1 MSGAERP
8 GAGDAERAM
17 SGAERPGAGDAERA
31 MSGAERPGAP
41 DAERATSAVEILGR
55 VPFLA
60 DLDEETLAEIAERAA
75 RRRYEKGDKI
85 VAELEP
91 GADVYVLAAGEAEVS
106 VDCTMSGDRR
116 VLGVLGP
123 GAAFGE
129 MSSITGELRSASVTA
144 TTAVEALVI
153 ADADFD
159 RLRERRPLVAIHLVR
174 HLSSRLAAAERSV
187 ESLLGSTAPA
197 VRAPHGD
204 HEARRGSVRRA
215 WRELVVS
222 RRRDLAFLTLAAF
235 VLTLAA
241 VRGLVFASFAL
252 DLAPRFI
259 LRGAYLT
266 GFTLLLASSCASLL
280 TYRPGVRRAVA
291 MAYGVGLALILNELG
306 VTLAFDIFF
315 KDIHTADPDV
325 PFDIERL
332 YRRTEPLRAILIG
345 LLVLVQAAYLRRFY
359 RRALFV
365 LGTRARKLLA
375 R

>member
-1 MSGAERP
+1 MNAEETL
-8 GAGDAERAM
+8 AK
-17 SGAERPGAGDAERA
+17 
-31 MSGAERPGAP
+31 
-41 DAERATSAVEILGR
+41 

-60 DLDEETLAEIAERAA
+60 DLDAETIAEIAARAA
-75 RRRYEKGDKI
+75 RRRYAKGDTI

-91 GADVYVLAAGEAEVS
+91 GADVFVIASGEAEIS
-106 VDCTMSGDRR
+106 VDCASGPRR
-116 VLGVLGP
+116 VLGVIGP

-144 TTAVEALVI
+144 ASEVEALVI

-159 RLRERRPLVAIHLVR
+159 RLRERRPAVALHLVR
-174 HLSSRLAAAERSV
+174 LLADRLAASERSV
-187 ESLLGSTAPA
+187 EKLLVSTEPA
-197 VRAPHGD
+197 ERAPHG
-204 HEARRGSVRRA
+204 HHQARRGSVRRA

-235 VLTLAA
+235 VLTLL
-241 VRGLVFASFAL
+241 VIRVLVFTAFSL
-252 DLAPRFI
+252 DLAPRAI

-266 GFTLLLASSCASLL
+266 GFALLIASSCASLL
-280 TYRPGVRRAVA
+280 TFRPGVRRAVA
-291 MAYGVGLALILNELG
+291 LAYGVGLALILNELG

-315 KDIHTADPDV
+315 KDIHTPDPDV

-332 YRRTEPLRAILIG
+332 YRRTEPLRAIFIG

-359 RRALFV
+359 RRAAFV
-365 LGTRARKLLA
+365 LKTRARKLLS